1 MYLDTRPGREDKLNE
16 DYVAAT
22 VNSTSA
28 RAVLLDG
35 AGGPSELPTGC
46 NHGTPWYVNQLGDH
60 LMFNMRNPSTPL
72 TTALALALDA
82 VAESHGVWCDL
93 NNPGT
98 PSSTVIMARRVR
110 DRVEYLVLGDSTFVA
125 DVNGEIITVT
135 DKRIDEVGADLWQ
148 AMAALPTGT
157 PEHQAAR
164 IAFVENQRRMR
175 NKRVGGYPIA
185 SNDPDAAYES
195 LTGAFSTREVR
206 RVALL
211 SDGATRF
218 VEFGL
223 GSFADALDI
232 LGSAAPGRLFD
243 RVREAEA
250 SDPAG
255 ARWPRAK
262 RQDDIAAAYL
272 PGHLKVAAAGGIVGA
287 AMTS

>member
-1 MYLDTRPGREDKLNE
+1 MYLDTRPGRDDKLNE
-16 DYVAAT
+16 DYVAAA

-60 LMFNMRNPSTPL
+60 LMFNIRNPSTPL

-98 PSSTVIMARRVR
+98 PSSTVVMVRRIN
-110 DRVEYLVLGDSTFVA
+110 DLLEYLVLGDSTFVA
-125 DVNGEIITVT
+125 DANGEIIVIS
-135 DKRIDEVGADLWQ
+135 DKRIDAVGADLYR

-164 IAFVENQRRMR
+164 VAFVENQRRMR

-185 SNDPDAAYES
+185 SNDPAAAYEA
-195 LTGAFSTREVR
+195 LTGSFPCDEVR

-218 VEFGL
+218 IEFGL
-223 GSFADALDI
+223 GSFADALDL
-232 LGSAAPGRLFD
+232 LGSETPERLFD

-250 SDPAG
+250 SDPIG
-255 ARWPRAK
+255 ERWPRAK

-272 PGHLKVAAAGGIVGA
+272 AQLVPL
-287 AMTS
+287 

>member
-1 MYLDTRPGREDKLNE
+1 MYLDTRAGRDDKLNE

-46 NHGTPWYVNQLGDH
+46 SHGTPWYVNQLGDH
-60 LMFNMRNPSTPL
+60 LMFNMRNPTTPL

-82 VAESHGVWCDL
+82 VAELHGVWCDL

-98 PSSTVIMARRVR
+98 PSSTVVMVRRVHET
-110 DRVEYLVLGDSTFVA
+110 VEYLVLGDSTFVA
-125 DVNGEIITVT
+125 DVDGRIVTVS
-135 DKRIDEVGADLWQ
+135 DKRIDAVGADLYQ

-164 IAFVENQRRMR
+164 ISFVENQRRMR
-175 NKRVGGYPIA
+175 NRRGGYPIA
-185 SNDPDAAYES
+185 SNDPDAAYEA
-195 LTGAFSTREVR
+195 LTGAFSSAEVQR
-206 RVALL
+206 IALL

-232 LGSAAPGRLFD
+232 LGSAAPQRLFD
-243 RVREAEA
+243 QVRAAEA

-255 ARWPRAK
+255 ERWPRAK
-262 RQDDIAAAYL
+262 RRDDIAAAYL
-272 PGHLKVAAAGGIVGA
+272 PGQVQDAAG
-287 AMTS
+287 